1 MLAALEA
8 ALASARFRE
17 TERASDT
24 TTTTTTTTPAP
35 DVQEV
40 EVRAGEVV
48 NGSMFRPGVSA
59 ARFESILM
67 HVGEREDLWEL
78 VQKWNFSIDY
88 TPKLPASVRPFTLRC
103 AVVQIDPDLE
113 DKRVQSAFPSTRNLR
128 IHTQAIHKRKVS
140 TVNVPEE
147 HARISCNVEERVNPF
162 YTLLETSHVRGRVRL
177 SMRSRGWRL
186 DLTRV
191 WAGARRS
198 DVDEA
203 LRTGALPHALEVE
216 LEAEDVMSARAE
228 DAVAIW
234 RELGLV
240 DA

>member
-1 MLAALEA
+1 MQAALDAALE
-8 ALASARFRE
+8 SARLRE
-17 TERASDT
+17 AERASAT
-24 TTTTTTTTPAP
+24 TSTTPVS

-48 NGSMFRPGVSA
+48 NGSVFRPGVSD
-59 ARFESILM
+59 ARFEAILM

-78 VQKWNFSIDY
+78 VQKWSFSVDY

-103 AVVQIDPDLE
+103 AVAHIDPDLD

-128 IHTQAIHKRKVS
+128 IQTQAIHKRKVS

-147 HARISCNVEERVNPF
+147 HARISCNVEEHVTPF
-162 YTLLETSHVRGRVRL
+162 YTLLDTSHVRGRVRL

-203 LRTGALPHALEVE
+203 LRTGAPPHALEVE

-240 DA
+240 HAS